1 MIERRKKLEGA
12 LENHL
17 ARVARNGAILR
28 ATGYGTTEPWAWP
41 FGGDFDVHVN
51 GNQIEIEVD
60 RTGRTAVFSRAEALQ
75 VAVTLIIAAREAT
88 P

>member
-1 MIERRKKLEGA
+1 MIDRLKLERA

-17 ARVARNGAILR
+17 ARVAHNGAILR

-41 FGGDFDVHVN
+41 WGGDFDVRVD
-51 GNQIEIEVD
+51 GGTVEIEVD
-60 RTGRTAVFSRAEALQ
+60 RAGRTVVFTRAEALQ
-75 VAVTLIIAAREAT
+75 VAVALIIAAREST